1 MNTKLTNKGFTIIEV
16 VLVLAIAGLIFLM
29 FAGITLGGLGSA
41 YGALVGGFFVGLF
54 VELASLVVPAELK
67 NAPALLIL
75 VVVLIVRPQGI
86 LGRKQR
92 VG

>member
-1 MNTKLTNKGFTIIEV
+1 
-16 VLVLAIAGLIFLM
+16 
-29 FAGITLGGLGSA
+29 
-41 YGALVGGFFVGLF
+41 VGLL
-54 VELASLVVPAELK
+54 VELASLIVPAELK

-75 VVVLIVRPQGI
+75 IVVLVVRPQGI

>member
-1 MNTKLTNKGFTIIEV
+1 M
-16 VLVLAIAGLIFLM
+16 
-29 FAGITLGGLGSA
+29 
-41 YGALVGGFFVGLF
+41 
-54 VELASLVVPAELK
+54 ASLVVPSELK

-75 VVVLIVRPQGI
+75 IVVLVLRPQGI

>member
-1 MNTKLTNKGFTIIEV
+1 MGSR
-16 VLVLAIAGLIFLM
+16 LVFLM
-29 FAGITLGGLGSA
+29 FAAITLGGLGSA
-41 YGALVGGFFVGLF
+41 FGALVGGIMVGVF
-54 VELASLVVPAELK
+54 VEIASLVVPSELK

-75 VVVLIVRPQGI
+75 IIVLVVRPQGI

>member
-1 MNTKLTNKGFTIIEV
+1 M
-16 VLVLAIAGLIFLM
+16 FLM
-29 FAGITLGGLGSA
+29 FAAITLGGLGSA
-41 YGALVGGFFVGLF
+41 FGALVGGVLVGIL
-54 VELASLVVPAELK
+54 VEMASLVVPSELK

-75 VVVLIVRPQGI
+75 IIVLVLRPQGI

>member
-1 MNTKLTNKGFTIIEV
+1 
-16 VLVLAIAGLIFLM
+16 
-29 FAGITLGGLGSA
+29 
-41 YGALVGGFFVGLF
+41 LVGGIVVGIF
-54 VELASLVVPAELK
+54 VEMASLVVPSELK

-75 VVVLIVRPQGI
+75 IVVLVLRPQGI